1 MRYRIHHQLQY
12 TYSQPVELGPHTLRL
27 RPRCDGS
34 QLLHSFQLQITPQPL
49 GLADIFDLE
58 GNTVIQS
65 WFSQGLVDRLLVKAT
80 SCVET
85 LRSNPFHFLLEPW
98 ALTLPFDYPATTLAQ
113 VRPYLGDQRFGGDRL
128 DPAVWELAQ
137 GLLYKT
143 NGNTID
149 FLSDLNDTIYNH
161 CTYQQRETGNP
172 MPPGMTWRRKCGS
185 CRDLAVLFI
194 DVCRVVG
201 LAVRF
206 VSGYEVGDPEIPEKH
221 LHAWVEVFLPGA
233 GWRGYDPTQ
242 GLVTADRHIPLAA
255 SALPQNTAPLPGTFR
270 GRSASAHLTFE
281 LQIEP
286 IGESLTPQD
295 Y

>member
-1 MRYRIHHQLQY
+1 MRYRIHHAIHY

-34 QLLHSFQLQITPQPL
+34 QVLHDFQLQVSPPPL

-65 WFSQGLVDRLLVKAT
+65 WFNRDLVESLQVKAT
-80 SCVET
+80 SVVET

-98 ALTLPFDYPATTLAQ
+98 ALSLPFDYPASTLAQ
-113 VRPYLGDQRFGGDRL
+113 VRPYLSDQRLGGERL
-128 DPAVWELAQ
+128 DPAIWELAQ
-137 GLLYKT
+137 GLLYK
-143 NGNTID
+143 NHGNTLD
-149 FLSDLNDTIYNH
+149 FLGDLNQTVYNH
-161 CTYQQRETGNP
+161 CFYQPRETGDP
-172 MPPGMTWRRKCGS
+172 MPPGMTWRRKTGS
-185 CRDLAVLFI
+185 CRDLSVLFME
-194 DVCRVVG
+194 VCRVVG

-206 VSGYEVGDPEIPEKH
+206 VSGYEAGDPKQPEKY

-255 SALPQNTAPLPGTFR
+255 SAFPQNTAPMPGTFR
-270 GRSASAHLTFE
+270 GRSASAHMTFE
-281 LQIEP
+281 LAIEP
-286 IGESLTPQD
+286 LDSV
-295 Y
+295 